1 MKYTCLRWDYRKDR
15 VKEEVNYETTLMKKR
30 KLFVV

>member
-1 MKYTCLRWDYRKDR
+1 MASLIDR